1 MPATTND
8 VKEIMYNAKNADEA
22 KEKIRTLKDFVNP
35 NKKSGY
41 KKNIYDYIQSGNDE
55 FFKEIEKYYVDKA
68 KTENTFMYATD
79 RTDTGT
85 SPRLRGKVGGAV
97 ASSEEEDEEEQKEET
112 RDEQT
117 EKKQKAEA
125 LMEDTQKSIN
135 ELSDLMKQIDQ
146 LKQDEANRKAE
157 IDKTKDDV
165 KRDDLEKNMDEVVQK
180 RRATESVAQMTLNEI
195 KTAAE
200 KMDELDKSKVSEIEN
215 MIKDVSK
222 MGDIIPTDTATLAEA
237 PTMSPDDMEE
247 EKRKK
252 EEERKEEE
260 RKEAEKRKADEE
272 EKERARVRRELGE
285 REARRREAPQTTPSK
300 GKDGPQMKITRS
312 KADTVPDDIQPL
324 PMERISTRNKNLA
337 QLLDDLKFFFAQ
349 YPDTLRRDKEKY
361 QKLDKMS
368 MPLVER
374 FHKMIV
380 GKLYDPKKSR
390 ERVGIILDAREY
402 IAQQVNEILA
412 RRATEGL
419 KPEEIVSITQPEK
432 KSDAQDYGNYEVK
445 EGREGGVQ
453 FLRREPL
460 YRLMPEINDK
470 NVYPME
476 AKEKK
481 GRLRVGPPQ
490 TRYNSMVQN
499 AKIEFKQN
507 PFTKKENVTRLRF

>member
-1 MPATTND
+1 MSDNFKAVEN
-8 VKEIMYNAKNADEA
+8 IMYFASSRDDA
-22 KEKIRTLKDFVNP
+22 KEKILNLKDV
-35 NKKSGY
+35 KKPSTRQGV
-41 KKNIYDYIQSGNDE
+41 KVNIYKYIEQKDDE
-55 FFKEIEKYYVDKA
+55 YFDKIEKHFIKKA
-68 KTENTFMYATD
+68 KTNNKELYAGEPELVTD
-79 RTDTGT
+79 IIEE
-85 SPRLRGKVGGAV
+85 GKKAN
-97 ASSEEEDEEEQKEET
+97 DLI
-112 RDEQT
+112 EQT
-117 EKKQKAEA
+117 KQY
-125 LMEDTQKSIN
+125 QN
-135 ELSDLMKQIDQ
+135 ELNGLQEEINK
-146 LKQDEANRKAE
+146 LKQDEANLKE
-157 IDKTKDDV
+157 KIDGETDMK
-165 KRDDLEKNMDEVVQK
+165 KREDLKKNIEEVIEK
-180 RRATESVAQMTLNEI
+180 RRATEESAQIFLNEI
-195 KTAAE
+195 IKAPRQ
-200 KMDELDKSKVSEIEN
+200 MQNIDPSKVSEIEKIINN
-215 MIKDVSK
+215 MPDFEEEEEKPPVTTTES
-222 MGDIIPTDTATLAEA
+222 
-237 PTMSPDDMEE
+237 PTMSPDEMEE
-247 EKRKK
+247 ERKK
-252 EEERKEEE
+252 EEERKDEEERKEEE
-260 RKEAEKRKADEE
+260 RKEEERKADEE

-285 REARRREAPQTTPSK
+285 REARRREEPQVTPSK
-300 GKDGPQMKITRS
+300 GKDGPEMKITRS

-324 PMERISTRNKNLA
+324 PMERISTRNKSLA

-419 KPEEIVSITQPEK
+419 RPEEIVSITQPEK

-470 NVYPME
+470 NVYPIE